1 MFGERLRHFQ
11 AILIPLIVVAGAA
24 ILAEYVVRLDI
35 ERQAEIQRN
44 QVLAEASTLRAQ
56 LEGEINSTL
65 YLANGLGGYVSAY
78 GIQDEASVNVV
89 LATVFQYDHHLR
101 NIALAPDN
109 VIRYVYPIKG
119 NEKAIGLVYEQV
131 PEQWAAVKRAIE
143 THSTVVAG
151 PVELVQGGHG
161 LISRTPVYRPD
172 GQYWGIISLIMKTD
186 SLFSTL
192 DQDARQKGLAM
203 ALRGKD
209 GEGAHGDL
217 IHGDM
222 GLFRLD
228 SVQQVIR
235 VPGGTWVLA
244 VRPQQGWAAGSGRTL
259 MLRLSGWG
267 LALLIASLTYF
278 IIRERDHIRHLA
290 THDPLTNLPNRRLL
304 SDRLDQA
311 IAKAQRDGQ
320 GFSILCLD
328 LNQFKPINDTHGHHI
343 GDQVLCT
350 VATRLQKCLRSIDT
364 VARIGG
370 DEFLLVLPEVESNAD
385 VLDVAN
391 RVSEAIKEP
400 IRIGELLLH
409 TSASIGI
416 CHYPVDGQTQDDLM
430 RITDEAMYSA
440 KRESRGAVYRVG
452 EQVSA

>member
-1 MFGERLRHFQ
+1 MFGERLRHVQ
-11 AILIPLIVVAGAA
+11 AVLIPLVVLATAGL
-24 ILAEYVVRLDI
+24 LAEYVVRLDA

-44 QVLAEASTLRAQ
+44 QVMAQASALRAQ
-56 LEGEINSTL
+56 LEGEVNSTL

-78 GIQDEASVNVV
+78 GVQDEASVNVV
-89 LATVFQYDHHLR
+89 LATVFQYDRHLR

-109 VIRYVYPIKG
+109 VIRYVYPMKG
-119 NEKAIGLVYEQV
+119 NEKAVGLDYTQV
-131 PEQWAAVKRAIE
+131 PAQWPAVKRAID

-192 DQDARQKGLAM
+192 DRDAHQMGLSW

-209 GEGAHGDL
+209 GQGARGDT
-217 IHGDM
+217 IHGDAS
-222 GLFRLD
+222 LFAHD

-244 VRPQQGWAAGSGRTL
+244 ARPQQGWAAGSGRTS
-259 MLRLSGWG
+259 MLQLSGWG

-278 IIRERDHIRHLA
+278 IISERNHIRHLA

-304 SDRLDQA
+304 SDRLDRA

-350 VATRLQKCLRSIDT
+350 VAARLQKCLRSIDT

-370 DEFLLVLPEVESNAD
+370 DEFLLVLPEVESDLD
-385 VLDVAN
+385 VLEVVN
-391 RVSEAIKEP
+391 RVAAAVKEP
-400 IRIGELLLH
+400 IRINELLLH

-416 CHYPVDGQTQDDLM
+416 CHYPLDGQTQDDLM
-430 RITDEAMYSA
+430 RITDQAMYSA
-440 KRESRGAVYRVG
+440 KRESRSSVYRVG
-452 EQVSA
+452 EQASA